1 MSSHSLESS
10 QVLKDESKYT
20 EILDSTRIHPET
32 YEWARK
38 MAIDALDIEE
48 NESEANANTALRE
61 ILDNPRRLRDL
72 DLDAFA
78 AELER
83 TGNGKKNLTLYDIRK
98 ELMNRYQDKRT
109 DFCSL
114 SDEEKFYTLIKETPC
129 SFYPGKLITCRC
141 IGIAR
146 RRPTKEQLD
155 EAQPVKDDDTCMW

>member
-20 EILDSTRIHPET
+20 EILDSIRIHPET
-32 YEWARK
+32 YEWTRK

-83 TGNGKKNLTLYDIRK
+83 TGNGKKINTL
-98 ELMNRYQDKRT
+98 
-109 DFCSL
+109 
-114 SDEEKFYTLIKETPC
+114 
-129 SFYPGKLITCRC
+129 
-141 IGIAR
+141 
-146 RRPTKEQLD
+146 
-155 EAQPVKDDDTCMW
+155 